1 MKIKAALF
9 GLATA
14 KTLTNDVNLTGII
27 SEKSFS
33 SYQKIKTIL
42 QSVLTIR
49 IEMIFPVEISQ
60 KTFDGPLQL
69 LLIKL
74 KAVSM
79 KERKEKIFG
88 TFGLIK
94 NIQTTRQ
101 DVISTIVIML
111 MLLVI
116 HTTKWIVIWT
126 ISFQWESKIIDFHF
140 HGREFC
146 QMEQAKVV

>member
-9 GLATA
+9 GLASA

-33 SYQKIKTIL
+33 SYQKIKTIQ
-42 QSVLTIR
+42 QSALTIR
-49 IEMIFPVEISQ
+49 IEMIFPVEIFQ

-101 DVISTIVIML
+101 DVISTIATML

-116 HTTKWIVIWT
+116 LTTKWIAIWT
-126 ISFQWESKIIDFHF
+126 ISSQWESKIIDFHF
-140 HGREFC
+140 HGRESC
-146 QMEQAKVV
+146 QMEQVKVV

>member
-1 MKIKAALF
+1 MTPQYVL
-9 GLATA
+9 
-14 KTLTNDVNLTGII
+14 II
-27 SEKSFS
+27 
-33 SYQKIKTIL
+33 Q
-42 QSVLTIR
+42 
-49 IEMIFPVEISQ
+49 IEMIFPAAISQ

-101 DVISTIVIML
+101 DVISTTVIML

-116 HTTKWIVIWT
+116 HTTKWIVIWK
-126 ISFQWESKIIDFHF
+126 ILFQWESKIIDFHF

>member
-1 MKIKAALF
+1 M
-9 GLATA
+9 
-14 KTLTNDVNLTGII
+14 
-27 SEKSFS
+27 
-33 SYQKIKTIL
+33 
-42 QSVLTIR
+42 LTIQ
-49 IEMIFPVEISQ
+49 IETISPVAISR
-60 KTFDGPLQL
+60 KTSDGPLQL
-69 LLIKL
+69 RLIKL
-74 KAVSM
+74 KVVLM

-94 NIQTTRQ
+94 NIQMTRQ

-111 MLLVI
+111 ILLVI

-146 QMEQAKVV
+146 QMEQVKVV

>member
-1 MKIKAALF
+1 MI
-9 GLATA
+9 
-14 KTLTNDVNLTGII
+14 
-27 SEKSFS
+27 
-33 SYQKIKTIL
+33 Q
-42 QSVLTIR
+42 QSVLTIQ

-74 KAVSM
+74 KVVSM

-88 TFGLIK
+88 TFGPIK
-94 NIQTTRQ
+94 SIQMTRPN
-101 DVISTIVIML
+101 VISTIVIML

-116 HTTKWIVIWT
+116 HTTKWIGIWT
-126 ISFQWESKIIDFHF
+126 ILFQCESKIIDFHF

-146 QMEQAKVV
+146 QMEQAEVV